1 MSCDNARMTDILSAL
16 FETNLQVFDMKLQVF
31 DTNLQVFDKNLQV
44 NFNEQRTADKI

>member
-1 MSCDNARMTDILSAL
+1 MTDILSAL